1 MSIRRNIRL
10 RKEYLYKKSLEGKD
24 KEKYEKKEIIREA
37 LQGNRVLPTELK
49 NEAENLK
56 NEIDLED
63 DKTKI
68 PSVLSH

>member
-68 PSVLSH
+68 PSVFSH